1 MKIIRLGTYKTGFT
15 YYKVKSKGTGKGK
28 CEAKVEITDSREI
41 EKIKELKIPPAYE
54 NVTILNNKKI
64 IAYGYD
70 SKNRKQV
77 LYHPS
82 FVATQ
87 NIKKY
92 NKISASIKFF
102 SKLKKKVSEDLNGN
116 GGNGNEKTM
125 AIAVIISLILSCGFR
140 IGNKKYEK
148 DNNSVGLTT
157 LKYKH
162 LAFKENKVII
172 DFIGKKGVRNVAE
185 CDNKRIYDYLY
196 HKQATAMSNAKDT
209 QDINDINETYIF
221 NYGGNERSERSE
233 VREANKVISSSDV
246 NEYLRVISD
255 PYSIIITTK
264 DLRTWN
270 ANMLFLTYYRK
281 LQKLRKRTSKRREAS
296 DGKTDTKKDTE
307 VAEAVAEAVAV
318 AEAKTAKEVEK
329 DIKKAIEMVAEK
341 LHNSYS
347 ICKKSYID
355 PKIIDE
361 LLLKN

>member
-15 YYKVKSKGTGKGK
+15 YYKVKGKGTGKGK

-116 GGNGNEKTM
+116 GGGNEKTM

-162 LAFKENKVII
+162 LAFKDNKVII

-196 HKQATAMSNAKDT
+196 HKHATAMSNAKDI
-209 QDINDINETYIF
+209 QDIKDTYIF
-221 NYGGNERSERSE
+221 NYEGGEASERSERSE
-233 VREANKVISSSDV
+233 RSEANKVISSSDV

-281 LQKLRKRTSKRREAS
+281 LQKLRKRTSKRREAT
-296 DGKTDTKKDTE
+296 DGKTDAADAADAKKD
-307 VAEAVAEAVAV
+307 VEAAATAS

>member
-15 YYKVKSKGTGKGK
+15 YYKVSGRSGN
-28 CEAKVEITDSREI
+28 KVEITDSKEI
-41 EKIKELKIPPAYE
+41 DKIRVLKIPPAYE

-64 IAYGYD
+64 IAFGYD

-82 FVATQ
+82 FIAKQ

-92 NKISASIKFF
+92 NKISMASIKFF
-102 SKLKKKVSEDLNGN
+102 SKLKRKISEDLGSSSS
-116 GGNGNEKTM
+116 GNEKTL
-125 AIAVIISLILSCGFR
+125 ATAVIITLILSCGFR

-148 DNNSVGLTT
+148 VNNSVGLTT

-162 LAFKENKVII
+162 IEFQETNQKLII

-185 CDNKRIYDYLY
+185 CDNKIIYDYLY
-196 HKQATAMSNAKDT
+196 HKNKNNMNHSDGDRRDAYVF
-209 QDINDINETYIF
+209 TYD
-221 NYGGNERSERSE
+221 G
-233 VREANKVISSSDV
+233 NKVISSSDV
-246 NEYLRVISD
+246 NEYLRRISE
-255 PYSIIITTK
+255 PYSIVITTK

-270 ANMLFLTYYRK
+270 ANMLFLMYYK
-281 LQKLRKRTSKRREAS
+281 KLRKQKQKQKRHSSETAAVAAADVS
-296 DGKTDTKKDTE
+296 ATATAAAAADTKDI
-307 VAEAVAEAVAV
+307 
-318 AEAKTAKEVEK
+318 EK

-355 PKIIDE
+355 PKIIEE
-361 LLLKN
+361 LLEKDKK

>member
-15 YYKVKSKGTGKGK
+15 YYKVKGKGTGKGK

-102 SKLKKKVSEDLNGN
+102 SKLKKKVSDDLNGN
-116 GGNGNEKTM
+116 GGSNEKTM

-196 HKQATAMSNAKDT
+196 HKQATAMSNAKDI
-209 QDINDINETYIF
+209 QDIKETYIF
-221 NYGGNERSERSE
+221 NYGGGERS
-233 VREANKVISSSDV
+233 EANKVISSLDV

-255 PYSIIITTK
+255 PYSITITTK

-281 LQKLRKRTSKRREAS
+281 LQKLRKRTSKRREAT
-296 DGKTDTKKDTE
+296 DGKTD
-307 VAEAVAEAVAV
+307 VAAEAVAAA
-318 AEAKTAKEVEK
+318 ATATEAKTAKEVEK

-361 LLLKN
+361 LLHKN

>member
-1 MKIIRLGTYKTGFT
+1 
-15 YYKVKSKGTGKGK
+15 
-28 CEAKVEITDSREI
+28 
-41 EKIKELKIPPAYE
+41 
-54 NVTILNNKKI
+54 
-64 IAYGYD
+64 
-70 SKNRKQV
+70 V

-116 GGNGNEKTM
+116 GGGNEKTM

-196 HKQATAMSNAKDT
+196 HKQATAMSNAKDIKDI
-209 QDINDINETYIF
+209 QDTYIF
-221 NYGGNERSERSE
+221 NYDGGERSEGS
-233 VREANKVISSSDV
+233 EANKVISSSDV

-281 LQKLRKRTSKRREAS
+281 LQKLRKRTSKRREAT
-296 DGKTDTKKDTE
+296 DGKTE
-307 VAEAVAEAVAV
+307 VAEAAAA

>member
-41 EKIKELKIPPAYE
+41 DKIKELKIPPAYE

-102 SKLKKKVSEDLNGN
+102 SKLKKKVSEDLNSNGN
-116 GGNGNEKTM
+116 SGNEKTM

-162 LAFKENKVII
+162 LAFKDNMVII

-196 HKQATAMSNAKDT
+196 HKHAMAMSNAS
-209 QDINDINETYIF
+209 DINETYIF
-221 NYGGNERSERSE
+221 NYEGCEGNERGERSERN
-233 VREANKVISSSDV
+233 EANKVISSSDV

-255 PYSIIITTK
+255 PYSLIITTK

-296 DGKTDTKKDTE
+296 DVADAADAKK
-307 VAEAVAEAVAV
+307 EAAA
-318 AEAKTAKEVEK
+318 AKTAKEVEK

-361 LLLKN
+361 LLHKN

>member
-15 YYKVKSKGTGKGK
+15 YYKVKGKGTGKGK

-102 SKLKKKVSEDLNGN
+102 SKLKKKVSEDLNRN
-116 GGNGNEKTM
+116 GGGDGSDEKTM

-162 LAFKENKVII
+162 LAFKDNKVII

-196 HKQATAMSNAKDT
+196 HKQATAMSNASDIKDI
-209 QDINDINETYIF
+209 QETYIF
-221 NYGGNERSERSE
+221 NYGGGEGNERSERS
-233 VREANKVISSSDV
+233 EANKVISSSDV

-281 LQKLRKRTSKRREAS
+281 LQKLRKRTSKRREAT
-296 DGKTDTKKDTE
+296 DGKTD
-307 VAEAVAEAVAV
+307 VAEAVAAVA

-361 LLLKN
+361 LLHKN